1 MTTYPS
7 SQNQRAP
14 QTSSEPP
21 ARSESKIRELR
32 VAQTELR
39 SGNKTGKVFA
49 RVSEGAVA
57 FCVPRSEAEAVVS
70 SLLRKEL
77 LKE

>member
-1 MTTYPS
+1 MSTNS
-7 SQNQRAP
+7 S
-14 QTSSEPP
+14 SSRNDEPP
-21 ARSESKIRELR
+21 QQQQSQSKIRELR
-32 VAQTELR
+32 VAQAELR
-39 SGNKTGKVFA
+39 SGNQTGRVFC

-57 FCVPRSEAEAVVS
+57 FCVPRSQAEKEVS

>member
-1 MTTYPS
+1 MTSNPS
-7 SQNQRAP
+7 TQNQQAA
-14 QTSSEPP
+14 QT
-21 ARSESKIRELR
+21 ESKIRELR

-57 FCVPRSEAEAVVS
+57 FCVPRNKAEKEVS